1 MQVLIDLRYTFPPL
15 LNLIWFFLFVASQ
28 NEPSFDLLAGALI
41 GQQVS
46 TMMLGFLALFVAI
59 ILMVIFLF
67 FSVEFPLTPHPI
79 SLKARG
85 ISIALFISLLASFF
99 FPPSSFWV
107 TYLFIIL
114 TVPWHNRLFHQFIR
128 FFRYFSLTI
137 QSIPTIVIYTT
148 QNNVHE
154 NPAQAPPPPPQV
166 LELEV

>member
-1 MQVLIDLRYTFPPL
+1 MVKEKITCIHDQMVELIDLVESR
-15 LNLIWFFLFVASQ
+15 NKAISSEGVSNASQ

-79 SLKARG
+79 SLKAR
-85 ISIALFISLLASFF
+85 
-99 FPPSSFWV
+99 
-107 TYLFIIL
+107 
-114 TVPWHNRLFHQFIR
+114 VPWHNRLFYQFIR
-128 FFRYFSLTI
+128 FIRYFSLTI

-154 NPAQAPPPPPQV
+154 NPAQAPPPHPQV
-166 LELEV
+166 LALEV